1 MMSVTVPRVARV
13 RILHTSDW
21 HLGRSFHRVGMLT
34 AQAAFVDHLVD
45 VVQSESVDVVVVAG
59 DVYDR
64 ALPSVDVVQLLDDA
78 LSRLAATGAHLVL
91 SSGNHDSA
99 VRLGFGSRLLESA
112 RVHVRADVRRCA
124 EPVVLDDEHGPV
136 AIYALPYLEPSIAG
150 PQLAGVASMS
160 HQGVLQAAADAVR
173 ADLATRA
180 GGTRSVVAAHAFVV
194 GGLASDSERDISVGG
209 VAAVAASVF
218 DGIDYVALGH
228 LHGRQQL
235 RPEVRYS
242 GSPLAYSF
250 SEHAHVKGSW
260 LVTLD
265 ADGLDRVEPVDA
277 PVPRRLALL
286 RGELDTLLQDPGLAG
301 DESAWCQVTLTDAE
315 RPADAMQR
323 LRARFAHT
331 VELRFDPQG
340 ALPSAR
346 RAVAERVAAGD
357 DVAVCCDFLQH
368 ARGRSANDS
377 ERAWLEQSVA
387 AVRIADMEASGVAV
401 LRARVLAEQR
411 EQTPDD
417 AGSPTEA
424 DLPVD
429 DLPVDDLPVDDPAAG
444 HRPADSLGVQTELA
458 FEVAG

>member
-1 MMSVTVPRVARV
+1 V

-34 AQAAFVDHLVD
+34 AQAAFVDHLVE
-45 VVQSESVDVVVVAG
+45 VVRSESVDVVVVAG

-64 ALPSVDVVQLLDDA
+64 ALPSVDVVQLLDDT
-78 LSRLAATGAHLVL
+78 LCRLAATGAHLVL

-124 EPVVLDDEHGPV
+124 EPIVLDDEHGPV
-136 AIYALPYLEPSIAG
+136 AIYPLPYLEPS
-150 PQLAGVASMS
+150 LAAPLLSGVAAVS

-180 GGTRSVVAAHAFVV
+180 RGTRSVLAAHAFVV

-209 VAAVAASVF
+209 VAAVPASVF
-218 DGIDYVALGH
+218 DGLDYVALGH
-228 LHGRQQL
+228 LHGRQQV

-250 SEHAHVKGSW
+250 SEHTHTKGSW

-265 ADGLDRVEPVDA
+265 ASGLAGVEGVDA
-277 PVPRRLALL
+277 PVPRGLALL
-286 RGELDTLLQDPGLAG
+286 RGELDTLLTDPALAG
-301 DESAWCQVTLTDAE
+301 DEGAWCQVTVTDAQ

-323 LRARFAHT
+323 LRARFPHT

-340 ALPSAR
+340 AELSNHL
-346 RAVAERVAAGD
+346 AVARRVAAGD

-368 ARGRSANDS
+368 TRGRVANDS
-377 ERAWLEQSVA
+377 ERAWLEQSVG
-387 AVRIADMEASGVAV
+387 AVRIAEMEASGVAV
-401 LRARVLAEQR
+401 LRARALAELQQQSAPV
-411 EQTPDD
+411 E
-417 AGSPTEA
+417 AGE
-424 DLPVD
+424 PV
-429 DLPVDDLPVDDPAAG
+429 
-444 HRPADSLGVQTELA
+444 QLA